1 MKAIFALIVAA
12 ALFSFVHV
20 AQAAD
25 AKNITVDEA
34 AKLVQSNTNI
44 VVLDVR
50 TPGEFQSGHIK
61 GATNINFNDKDFA
74 KKVAA
79 LDKNKTYIIHCAAG
93 GRSGRACEQIK
104 TLNFKN
110 MLHMNEGFSKW
121 KEAGKPV
128 EK

>member
-1 MKAIFALIVAA
+1 MKSILALIA
-12 ALFSFVHV
+12 ALALFNFFSFTY
-20 AQAAD
+20 AAD

-34 AKLVQSNTNI
+34 AKLVQTNTNV

-50 TPGEFQSGHIK
+50 TPREFESGHIK
-61 GATNINFNDKDFA
+61 GATNVNFNDKDFA
-74 KKVAA
+74 KKISA

-93 GRSGRACEQIK
+93 GRSGKACEQIK

-121 KEAGKPV
+121 KEAGKPI